1 MTYSNGWMDGWM
13 KTVLVIGRMHYAT
26 QLHIACG
33 EAASQAMSGLLKG
46 HQQRQ
51 PTLENCRG
59 MYRISRLW
67 FQIII
72 VYIYIYIYT
81 YIYIYITLWLF
92 NVAIEN
98 HDF

>member
-1 MTYSNGWMDGWM
+1 MDGWM

-33 EAASQAMSGLLKG
+33 EAAS
-46 HQQRQ
+46 RV
-51 PTLENCRG
+51 
-59 MYRISRLW
+59 ISSDNLPSK
-67 FQIII
+67 IAG
-72 VYIYIYIYT
+72 VCTAYPACGSKYSV
-81 YIYIYITLWLF
+81 YIYITLWLF